1 MLFFG
6 FILCWL
12 IGLLTGTLF
21 AFFIFYVHDGP
32 LIAEPGPATIIG
44 WTGWFYAACILLVFL
59 MYNRSDRNED
69 FSSQTNEMNTVG
81 FTTSANP

>member
-21 AFFIFYVHDGP
+21 AFFLFHVYDGP
-32 LIAEPGPATIIG
+32 LISEPGPATIIG
-44 WTGWFYAACILLVFL
+44 RTGWLGIFYAACILLV
-59 MYNRSDRNED
+59 
-69 FSSQTNEMNTVG
+69 SSC
-81 FTTSANP
+81 TTDPMGMRTFYHKLTR